1 MSGIPG
7 KARIKDIA
15 ILAGVS
21 EGTVDRVL
29 HNRGNVSEKSRKKIE
44 AALEQIDYKP
54 NIFASVLAQKRNVR
68 IIAIVPAFSEGD
80 YWEMVANG
88 IKHASDEV
96 SMLNVSIQL
105 LKFDQFDIDSCHD
118 VFEQTL
124 SAKPDG
130 VVFPPFFREES
141 ELFIQELNSLS
152 IPYVFLDSIVADTNV
167 LTYYGQDSFQS
178 GAIAAKLMMSLV
190 GEDSSIA
197 MFQLL
202 RKGSIRSNQTL
213 TRKRGFLSYI
223 QENSKG
229 CKPYPIELDP
239 AHPELD
245 IKNIAEQLIAHPATK
260 GAIIF
265 NSLSY
270 LVIEYLKKLGR
281 SDIKVIGY
289 DILDRNKKC
298 LKEDSIQ
305 YLLAQQPEK
314 QGYLGVKTLSD
325 FLLFNHKPKQINY
338 MPIDILIK
346 ENVDYV

>member
-1 MSGIPG
+1 MKDTSG

-54 NIFASVLAQKRNVR
+54 NIFASVLAQKRNIKLVC
-68 IIAIVPAFSEGD
+68 IIPYFKDGD

-88 IKHASDEV
+88 LRHASEEV
-96 SMLNVSIQL
+96 AMLNVSIKL
-105 LKFDQFDIDSCHD
+105 LQFDQFDTDSCHES
-118 VFEQTL
+118 FEQAL
-124 SAKPDG
+124 AIKPDG
-130 VVFPPFFREES
+130 VVFPPFFRKES
-141 ELFIQELNSLS
+141 ELFIEELNGLS
-152 IPYVFLDSIVADTNV
+152 IPYVFLDSLVPDSNV
-167 LTYYGQDSFQS
+167 LAYYGQDSFQS

-190 GEDSSIA
+190 DQHSSIA

-202 RKGSIRSNQTL
+202 RKGSLRSNQTFS
-213 TRKRGFLSYI
+213 RKQGFLQYI
-223 QENSKG
+223 NENNKE

-239 AHPELD
+239 SNPEHDL
-245 IKNIAEQLIAHPATK
+245 KNIALQLSKNPNTK

-270 LVIEYLKKLGR
+270 LVIDYLKKLGR
-281 SDIKVIGY
+281 EDIKVIGY
-289 DILDRNKKC
+289 DILDRNKSC
-298 LKEDSIQ
+298 LKEGSIQ

-314 QGYLGVKTLSD
+314 QGYAGVKTLSEY
-325 FLLFNHKPKQINY
+325 LLFNHKPKQVNY
-338 MPIDILIK
+338 MPIDILIR